1 MAGIDKLRYSLLS
14 ILTPL
19 LYIGVIGGL
28 IYLHFN
34 RTDLRLERT
43 ENFIVT
49 SVFGRKKQIKEISIS
64 WNNLTFPVEESYQIS
79 SSQSNQKKRSRI
91 TTYNLNNNDLSINLS
106 EETSLRFV
114 NESNSNFRLH
124 SKT

>member
-1 MAGIDKLRYSLLS
+1 MAGIDKLKYSILF

-43 ENFIVT
+43 ENFIAT
-49 SVFGRKKQIKEISIS
+49 SVFGRK
-64 WNNLTFPVEESYQIS
+64 NRL
-79 SSQSNQKKRSRI
+79 KKFQLVG
-91 TTYNLNNNDLSINLS
+91 TTLLSL
-106 EETSLRFV
+106 
-114 NESNSNFRLH
+114 
-124 SKT
+124 

>member
-34 RTDLRLERT
+34 RTELRGERT